1 VKVKVRL
8 YSILRDYAG
17 SESIEVEVGGDAR
30 VSDLLETISAQN
42 PGFSRAL
49 EAVGRDNLLI
59 LDAEGRRL
67 GLKDRVPSGPV
78 HIMPPPEGGARVDTG
93 ILRPGDTVS
102 LDELLRRVLEAGGNT
117 GAFLVFVG
125 VVRRENLGGKVSVL
139 HYEDAGDIS
148 RREIERVAREVAEK
162 YQLDYAAA
170 YHYTGP
176 RRPGDLTM
184 IIAVAGESRKNTYPA
199 LEELVDRV
207 KREVPL
213 WKKEVHEDGAEYY
226 IVGGR
231 PIRRS

>member
-1 VKVKVRL
+1 VRVKARL

-17 SESIEVEVGGDAR
+17 SDTIDVEVGGEAR
-30 VSDLLETISAQN
+30 VSDVLEALSSLNA
-42 PGFSRAL
+42 GFSRAL

-59 LDAEGRRL
+59 LDGEGRRL
-67 GLKDRVPSGPV
+67 RLEDKLTSSVV
-78 HIMPPPEGGARVDTG
+78 HIMPPPEGGTRIDAK
-93 ILRPGDTVS
+93 ILRPDDTVS
-102 LDELLRRVLEAGGNT
+102 LDGLLEKVREAGGNT

-139 HYEDAGDIS
+139 HYEDAGEIS
-148 RREIERVAREVAEK
+148 QREIERVTREVAEK
-162 YQLDYAAA
+162 YGLDYAAA

>member
-17 SESIEVEVGGDAR
+17 SDTVDVEVAGEAR
-30 VSDLLETISAQN
+30 VSDLLDALSKRN

-49 EAVGRDNLLI
+49 EAVGKDNLLV
-59 LDAEGRRL
+59 LDEEGKRL
-67 GLKDRVPSGPV
+67 SVEDTLSPGVV
-78 HIMPPPEGGARVDTG
+78 HIMPPPEGGGTVDAK
-93 ILRPGDTVS
+93 ILGPGDRVS
-102 LDELLRRVLEAGGNT
+102 LDALLQRALEAGGNT

-125 VVRRENLGGKVSVL
+125 VVRRENLGGQVSVL
-139 HYEDAGDIS
+139 HYEDAGEIS
-148 RREIERVAREVAEK
+148 QREIERVAREVAEK
-162 YQLDYAAA
+162 YRLNFAAA

-176 RRPGDLTM
+176 RMPGDLTM